1 MCGRFTL
8 SSGKKDEEKF
18 GIEIKPSFNIAPSTN
33 VLVLDKN
40 LKPAKM
46 KWNYSPTWAKQPL
59 NIINAR
65 SETLYEKPS
74 FKNTERCIFITDG
87 YYEWMRTNNSKTPYF
102 HYFERDLMYFGGLY
116 NSSSGCCIVTR
127 ESYKNISFIHH
138 RQPVLLE
145 EHDFDS
151 WISKDHRY
159 TSPVTDQIKFHK
171 VSIRVNSPN
180 NNDAENLVEIK

>member
-8 SSGKKDEEKF
+8 SSDKKVEEKF
-18 GIEIKPSFNIAPSTN
+18 GIEIKPSFNIPPSTN

-65 SETLYEKPS
+65 SETLHEKPS
-74 FKNTERCIFITDG
+74 FKNTERCIFIADG
-87 YYEWMRTNNSKTPYF
+87 YFEWMRTNNSKTPYF
-102 HYFERDLMYFGGLY
+102 HYFERDLMYFGGIY

-145 EHDFDS
+145 EHDFEK

-159 TSPVTDQIKFHK
+159 TSPATDKIKFHK

-180 NNDAENLVEIK
+180 NNDSENLIEIK

>member
-1 MCGRFTL
+1 
-8 SSGKKDEEKF
+8 
-18 GIEIKPSFNIAPSTN
+18 
-33 VLVLDKN
+33 
-40 LKPAKM
+40 M

-65 SETLYEKPS
+65 SETLHEKPS
-74 FKNTERCIFITDG
+74 FKNTERCIFVADG

-151 WISKDHRY
+151 WISKNHRY
-159 TSPVTDQIKFHK
+159 TSPATDQIKFHK
-171 VSIRVNSPN
+171 VTKYFI
-180 NNDAENLVEIK
+180 ENIQGVISFVGPKGKTPIPLREAEIKKIFGEVESK

>member
-8 SSGKKDEEKF
+8 SSNKKVEEKF
-18 GIEIKPSFNIAPSTN
+18 GIEIKPSFNIPPSTN

-46 KWNYSPTWAKQPL
+46 KWNFSPMWAKQPL

-65 SETLYEKPS
+65 SETLHEKPS

-102 HYFERDLMYFGGLY
+102 HYFERDL
-116 NSSSGCCIVTR
+116 I
-127 ESYKNISFIHH
+127 
-138 RQPVLLE
+138 
-145 EHDFDS
+145 
-151 WISKDHRY
+151 
-159 TSPVTDQIKFHK
+159 
-171 VSIRVNSPN
+171 
-180 NNDAENLVEIK
+180 